1 MKGFARAVA
10 VGLALSFAV
19 SCTGRRE
26 PIDLLRAQKNLVEAS
41 APGLDTAGV
50 RAQMGAQHHLWDV
63 SQLTLPGG
71 PPSRLRFAL
80 DLPKGGRLTFTTAIA
95 AAYQTRPAVEF
106 VVKVVEKGREQVVFS
121 TLLDPISRADHRGF
135 VPGEVD
141 LGPRS
146 GPTEL
151 LFETRGFEEGGD
163 PASAFWGAPAIGVA
177 SHEAPLAILY
187 LVDTLRAD
195 HTGPYGY
202 ERPTTPELDRFAQD
216 AVVFEAAVAHASW
229 TKPSVASI
237 LTSRLPGQHR
247 AVQLRDPLES
257 AHVLVSEML
266 HAKGFS
272 TGASLANSVI
282 YLPESNFDRG
292 FDYFAGLHGEE
303 GRPSKLVD
311 AARVVDTALR
321 WLDMRRGMPNFLYV
335 HTMDPHVPY
344 SPPPPFDRMF
354 EPHPTPEHPGTDPRS
369 DYKEPLDRD
378 RMIAQYDGDVA
389 YGDQE
394 FGRFVRELKARGLY
408 DRALIVFLADHGE
421 EFLDHGQW
429 LHGRS
434 LFDELIRIPLIVKF
448 PGQRDAGRRV
458 AQQVQGVD
466 VLPTI
471 LAAMGLPVPPAPV
484 IAGRPLQETL
494 SGEAPKREAIAEI
507 SHRGIVA
514 HGVRTEADKFI
525 RRFNP
530 ERDEL
535 YFDLAKDP
543 GEKTSVLEAASERVR
558 RLRARA
564 EEAMMPNPFRHVLRL
579 AGADAYALTLR
590 TGGWIEQVQAT
601 GLGQGE
607 RFLIAENG
615 RRLDLRARPR
625 PGQPREVAFETRPQG
640 VPVWLEGSR
649 AGRPLR
655 QTDITLGDGRIADAI
670 PFRLPEVDS
679 DSEAAHAP
687 AGLFKAPAGDAAGI
701 KVWLVLPPGRKL
713 VELDA
718 ETRERL
724 KALGYLP

>member
-1 MKGFARAVA
+1 
-10 VGLALSFAV
+10 
-19 SCTGRRE
+19 
-26 PIDLLRAQKNLVEAS
+26 
-41 APGLDTAGV
+41 
-50 RAQMGAQHHLWDV
+50 
-63 SQLTLPGG
+63 
-71 PPSRLRFAL
+71 
-80 DLPKGGRLTFTTAIA
+80 
-95 AAYQTRPAVEF
+95 
-106 VVKVVEKGREQVVFS
+106 
-121 TLLDPISRADHRGF
+121 
-135 VPGEVD
+135 
-141 LGPRS
+141 
-146 GPTEL
+146 
-151 LFETRGFEEGGD
+151 
-163 PASAFWGAPAIGVA
+163 
-177 SHEAPLAILY
+177 
-187 LVDTLRAD
+187 
-195 HTGPYGY
+195 
-202 ERPTTPELDRFAQD
+202 
-216 AVVFEAAVAHASW
+216 
-229 TKPSVASI
+229 
-237 LTSRLPGQHR
+237 
-247 AVQLRDPLES
+247 
-257 AHVLVSEML
+257 
-266 HAKGFS
+266 
-272 TGASLANSVI
+272 
-282 YLPESNFDRG
+282 
-292 FDYFAGLHGEE
+292 
-303 GRPSKLVD
+303 
-311 AARVVDTALR
+311 
-321 WLDMRRGMPNFLYV
+321 
-335 HTMDPHVPY
+335 
-344 SPPPPFDRMF
+344 MF
-354 EPHPTPEHPGTDPRS
+354 EPHPTLEHPATDPRS

-394 FGRFVRELKARGLY
+394 FGRFVRELEARGLY
-408 DRALIVFLADHGE
+408 DRALIVFLSDHGE

-448 PGQRDAGRRV
+448 PRQLHAGRRV

-494 SGEAPKREAIAEI
+494 SGEAQRREAIAEI

-514 HGVRTEADKFI
+514 HGVRTDSDKFI

-543 GEKTSVLEAASERVR
+543 EEKTSVLEAATERVR

-579 AGADAYALTLR
+579 AGTDAYALTLR

-601 GLGQGE
+601 GLGSGE

-649 AGRPLR
+649 AGRRLR
-655 QTDITLGDGRIADAI
+655 QTDITLGDGRTADAI

-687 AGLFKAPAGDAAGI
+687 AGLFRAPAGDPTGI
-701 KVWLVLPPGRKL
+701 QVWLVLPPGRKL

>member
-1 MKGFARAVA
+1 MKRFSRAVVPGLFLSGV
-10 VGLALSFAV
+10 VG
-19 SCTGRRE
+19 CTGPTE
-26 PIDLLRAQKNLVEAS
+26 PIDLLRAKEQVVEAS
-41 APGLDTAGV
+41 APGLDQAGV
-50 RAQMGAQHHLWDV
+50 VAQMGAQAHLWDV
-63 SQLTLPGG
+63 SQLTLPAG
-71 PPSRLRFAL
+71 PPSRMRFRL
-80 DLPKGGRLTFTTAIA
+80 DLPKGARLTFTTAIGA
-95 AAYQTRPAVEF
+95 DYQTRPGVEF
-106 VVKVVEKGREQVVFS
+106 VVKVIAKGREQVVFS
-121 TLLDPISRADHRGF
+121 KLLDPISHPEHRGF

-141 LGPRS
+141 LKWS
-146 GPTEL
+146 GPIDL
-151 LFETRGFEEGGD
+151 VFETRGFETSND
-163 PASAFWGAPAIGVA
+163 PRRAFWGAPAIGVA

-202 ERPTTPELDRFAQD
+202 ARPTTPALDRFAKD
-216 AVVFEAAVAHASW
+216 AVVFETAVAHASW

-237 LTSRLPGQHR
+237 LTSLLPGQHR

-257 AHVLVSEML
+257 SHVLVSEML

-272 TGASLANSVI
+272 TGASIANSVI

-311 AARVVDTALR
+311 AAFVVDTALR
-321 WLDMRRGMPNFLYV
+321 WLDSRRGMPNFLYV

-354 EPHPTPEHPGTDPRS
+354 EPHPTPEHPATDPRS
-369 DYKEPLDRD
+369 DYKEPLDRE
-378 RMIAQYDGDVA
+378 RMVAQYDGDVA

-394 FGRFVRELKARGLY
+394 FGRFIRELQSRGLY
-408 DRALIVFLADHGE
+408 DRALIVFLGDHGE

-434 LFDELIRIPLIVKF
+434 LFDELLRIPMIVKF
-448 PGQRDAGRRV
+448 PGQKDAGRRV

-466 VLPTI
+466 VLPTF
-471 LAAMGLPVPPAPV
+471 LAAMGLPVPQAPA

-494 SGEAPKREAIAEI
+494 AGNAPRREAIAEI

-530 ERDEL
+530 EQDEL

-543 GEKTSVLEAASERVR
+543 KEKTSVALEAPERVR

-579 AGADAYALTLR
+579 AGGDAFALTLR

-607 RFLIAENG
+607 RFELGENG
-615 RRLDLRARPR
+615 RRLDLVVRPR
-625 PGQPREVAFETRPQG
+625 PGQPREVAFETRPLG
-640 VPVWLEGSR
+640 VPVWLEGTR

-655 QTDITLGDGRIADAI
+655 KDDVTLGDGRRADAI
-670 PFRLPEVDS
+670 PFRLPEVDT
-679 DSEAAHAP
+679 DTEAEAP
-687 AGLFKAPAGDAAGI
+687 TGLFKAPTSEAAG
-701 KVWLVLPPGRKL
+701 VHFWLVLPPGRKL
-713 VELDA
+713 VELDHD
-718 ETRERL
+718 TRERL
-724 KALGYLP
+724 KALGYLGQ